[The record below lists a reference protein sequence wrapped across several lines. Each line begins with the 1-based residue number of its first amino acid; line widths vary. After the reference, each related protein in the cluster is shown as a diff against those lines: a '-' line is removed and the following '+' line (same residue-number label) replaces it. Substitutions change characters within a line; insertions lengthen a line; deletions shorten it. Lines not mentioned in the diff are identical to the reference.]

1 MMMEGK
7 WLWNNVV
14 HNTPCIFLH
23 IRVAAGHLVILF
35 QQWYYLNTC
44 TCNINANFPARWCAL
59 KGVCSPERCW
69 IHTSSG
75 PDVRLLL
82 DFFQPTVNLLA
93 SSGLQLKWNAHFFCS
108 SASAL
113 VNLRSGTERAGFFH
127 FTVMKRL
134 EIQMTNTHSRGSH
147 LKE

>member
-14 HNTPCIFLH
+14 HNAPCIFLH
-23 IRVAAGHLVILF
+23 ITRTAGHSVILF

-44 TCNINANFPARWCAL
+44 TCNINANFLTRWHTL

-69 IHTSSG
+69 IHTSSR

-82 DFFQPTVNLLA
+82 EFFQPTVNLLA
-93 SSGLQLKWNAHFFCS
+93 SSGLQLKLNAHFFCS
-108 SASAL
+108 SASVL
-113 VNLRSGTERAGFFH
+113 VNLRSRMERAGFFH
-127 FTVMKRL
+127 FTVMKHL
-134 EIQMTNTHSRGSH
+134 KLQMTNIHSQGSH
-147 LKE
+147 FKE